1 MWYKFSQLQTPLKLP
16 DGSLYI
22 PKQSAIK
29 NPAAVQQL
37 TGFTYDQ
44 LPIFNGATP
53 PPVMQPT
60 QTTNQVISPRLY
72 EKPNTTEPSTQNLT
86 QLTQPPPAGAAPT
99 PVMQPTQTT
108 NKSTAL
114 EPQKRETVPM
124 NSNFI
129 PSDAQIQNASKQM
142 QTEMFGRANQ
152 FGPTA
157 QELKRYLEGKPSVP
171 GGLGSGQL
179 VVEK

>member
-1 MWYKFSQLQTPLKLP
+1 VWYKFSQLKTPLKLP
-16 DGSLYI
+16 DGSVYI
-22 PKQSAIK
+22 PEQSAIK

-37 TGFTYDQ
+37 TGFTYEQ
-44 LPIFNGATP
+44 LP
-53 PPVMQPT
+53 
-60 QTTNQVISPRLY
+60 
-72 EKPNTTEPSTQNLT
+72 KST
-86 QLTQPPPAGAAPT
+86 GAAPT
-99 PVMQPTQTT
+99 PVMQPAQTT

-129 PSDAQIQNASKQM
+129 PSDAQVQNASKQM